1 MNRHLK
7 IFFTLSLLLNITL
20 IGVVAGAAYKRW
32 DDDGPR
38 FSESRDPQFNHKMA
52 KSMMEA
58 RKGQEPLFKEM
69 RAAKGEINKVLAADM
84 FDEAAFHA
92 ASEKM
97 YAAQA
102 AMFKARNEA
111 MLNMAKDMSAEER
124 KELAA
129 HMKAMSERHE
139 KHGGKREGARKDN
152 AHQLPPPPEE

>member
-32 DDDGPR
+32 NDDGPR
-38 FSESRDPQFNHKMA
+38 FEESRDPQFNHKMA

-69 RAAKGEINKVLAADM
+69 RAAKNEMNKVLAADH

-97 YAAQA
+97 YEAQA

-111 MLNMAKDMSAEER
+111 MLNMAKDMSVEER
-124 KELAA
+124 KELAV
-129 HMKAMSERHE
+129 HLKAMSERHE
-139 KHGGKREGARKDN
+139 KRDHRKEKG
-152 AHQLPPPPEE
+152 PGPE

>member
-32 DDDGPR
+32 NDEGPR
-38 FSESRDPQFNHKMA
+38 FEDSRDPQFNHKMA
-52 KSMMEA
+52 KSMKDA

-69 RAAKGEINKVLAADM
+69 RAAKNRIDQVLSADQ

-97 YAAQA
+97 YEAQA
-102 AMFKARNEA
+102 AMFKARNDA
-111 MLNMAKDMSAEER
+111 MLNMVKDMSAEER

-129 HMKAMSERHE
+129 HMKAMSDRH
-139 KHGGKREGARKDN
+139 GRRDRDGSRK
-152 AHQLPPPPEE
+152 PRPE